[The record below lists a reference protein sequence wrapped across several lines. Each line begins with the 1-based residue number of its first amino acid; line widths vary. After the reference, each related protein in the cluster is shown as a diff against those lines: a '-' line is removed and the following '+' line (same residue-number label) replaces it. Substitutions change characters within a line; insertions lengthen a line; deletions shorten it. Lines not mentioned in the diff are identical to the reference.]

1 QVGAL
6 ADALQTYEAV
16 TVLVSNTNDSAA
28 VAGRLAMLVNG
39 AVSAD
44 AVGVRYDEEGQE
56 VVVSHSIFGG
66 DFTSES
72 AIEGGTMIVSIRLGA
87 IDARAE
93 AVSDPQVTEGTIN
106 AAAGRGAGITDTQP
120 LTGGTGRPELRSAK

>member
-1 QVGAL
+1 KSSTAGLLGAAAGIGNPVAVAVTAPNANPNLAGELGALGAGQVYLATADNAQTELGSAQVGAL

-72 AIEGGTMIVSIRLGA
+72 A
-87 IDARAE
+87 
-93 AVSDPQVTEGTIN
+93 
-106 AAAGRGAGITDTQP
+106 
-120 LTGGTGRPELRSAK
+120 